1 VIERSHHDMGGQA
14 AGKVKRSEHAYDDWE
29 LRVDAMMMLL
39 TGVTGMSKRMTVDE
53 LRKNIE
59 ALPPDDYYK
68 MGYYDR
74 WVISLTQTMIQRGVF
89 TTDDLARKLADVE
102 RRTTRAGGPSGALPA
117 GGRTRRRSSRARQSK
132 R

>member
-1 VIERSHHDMGGQA
+1 MIERSHHDMGGQP
-14 AGKVKRSEHAYDDWE
+14 AGKVRRTEHAYEDWE

-39 TGVTGMSKRMTVDE
+39 VGVMGGQRRMTVDE

-59 ALPPDDYYK
+59 SLPPADYDK

-89 TTDDLARKLADVE
+89 TTDELARKLEQVE
-102 RRTTRAGGPSGALPA
+102 ARGLSPFSR
-117 GGRTRRRSSRARQSK
+117 RARTDE

>member
-1 VIERSHHDMGGQA
+1 MIEHSHHDMGGQS
-14 AGKVKRSEHAYDDWE
+14 AGKVKRTEHAYDDWE

-39 TGVTGMSKRMTVDE
+39 VGVVGGSKRMTVDE

-59 ALPPDDYYK
+59 SLPPADYDE

-89 TTDDLARKLADVE
+89 TTDDLARKLAEVE
-102 RRTTRAGGPSGALPA
+102 NRGQTPV
-117 GGRTRRRSSRARQSK
+117 SRKLGSDPNK
-132 R
+132 RKNGV

>member
-1 VIERSHHDMGGQA
+1 MIERSHHDMGGQP
-14 AGKVKRSEHAYDDWE
+14 AGKVRRSEHAYNEWE

-39 TGVTGMSKRMTVDE
+39 IGVTGMSKRMTVDE
-53 LRKNIE
+53 LRKNVE
-59 ALPPDDYYK
+59 ALPPADYDK

-89 TTDDLARKLADVE
+89 TTDDLARKLAEVE
-102 RRTTRAGGPSGALPA
+102 KR
-117 GGRTRRRSSRARQSK
+117 GRKNRGQARISTK

>member
-1 VIERSHHDMGGQA
+1 MIEHSHHDMGGQS
-14 AGKVKRSEHAYDDWE
+14 AGKVKRTEHAYDDWE

-39 TGVTGMSKRMTVDE
+39 VGVVGGSKRMTVDE

-59 ALPPDDYYK
+59 SLPPADYDK

-89 TTDDLARKLADVE
+89 TTDDWARKLAEVE
-102 RRTTRAGGPSGALPA
+102 NRGQTPV
-117 GGRTRRRSSRARQSK
+117 SRKLGSDPNK
-132 R
+132 RKNGV

>member
-1 VIERSHHDMGGQA
+1 MIERSHHDMGGQS
-14 AGKVKRSEHAYDDWE
+14 AGKVKRKEHGGGRSYSDWE

-39 TGVTGMSKRMTVDE
+39 IGVVGASKRMTVDE

-59 ALPPDDYYK
+59 ALPPADYDK

-89 TTDDLARKLADVE
+89 TTDDLARKLAEVE
-102 RRTTRAGGPSGALPA
+102 NRGQTPISGKLGSDPN
-117 GGRTRRRSSRARQSK
+117 K
-132 R
+132 RKDGV

>member
-1 VIERSHHDMGGQA
+1 MIERSYHDMGGQP

-39 TGVTGMSKRMTVDE
+39 IGVTGMKKRMTVDE

-59 ALPPDDYYK
+59 ALPPADYDK

-89 TTDDLARKLADVE
+89 TTDDLARKLAEVE
-102 RRTTRAGGPSGALPA
+102 KKWGQGPISG
-117 GGRTRRRSSRARQSK
+117 K

>member
-1 VIERSHHDMGGQA
+1 MIEHSHHDMGGQS
-14 AGKVKRSEHAYDDWE
+14 AGKVKRTEHAYDDWE

-39 TGVTGMSKRMTVDE
+39 VGVVGGSKRMTVDE

-59 ALPPDDYYK
+59 SLPPADYDE

-89 TTDDLARKLADVE
+89 TTDDLARKLAEVE
-102 RRTTRAGGPSGALPA
+102 KRGLTPI
-117 GGRTRRRSSRARQSK
+117 SRKLGSDPNK
-132 R
+132 RKNGV